1 LTLLT
6 TLKDEQIERLV
17 NSGEIDSHTTRAE
30 LKKLIGRER
39 NVVEYERSML
49 MIINESMSTV
59 KNQDIE
65 RINEMLKELG
75 WKVKLKK

>member
-1 LTLLT
+1 
-6 TLKDEQIERLV
+6 
-17 NSGEIDSHTTRAE
+17 

>member
-1 LTLLT
+1 
-6 TLKDEQIERLV
+6 V